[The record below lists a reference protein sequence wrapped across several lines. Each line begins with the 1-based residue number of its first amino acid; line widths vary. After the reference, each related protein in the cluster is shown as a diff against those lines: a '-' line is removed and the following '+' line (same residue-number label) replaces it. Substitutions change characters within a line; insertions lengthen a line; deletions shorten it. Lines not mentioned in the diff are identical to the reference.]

1 MVLVFTDGNAPQQ
14 VVDTLQSFVGGALFE
29 NISTAINRLEELGLE
44 GGDIHQYCT
53 IVKVHN

>member
-14 VVDTLQSFVGGALFE
+14 VVDTLQSFVGGALFK

-44 GGDIHQYCT
+44 GGDIQHCRFVRVY
-53 IVKVHN
+53 N